1 MKSRGIILAG
11 IMSMSWISM
20 TSTASTYTLDVSS
33 GKLPND
39 VTVVDGDGLELES
52 AVYKKGKGVTDAGW
66 TVDRYGS
73 QGYVLVSPTYTL
85 TPGKQ
90 DNRMTL
96 PSVTITGDNA
106 VMRWGAVSVH
116 PDCLDSYEVIV
127 ATPEGK
133 EDVIFSTAG
142 ESAEWTMHV
151 VDLSEYAGKE
161 ISIMFVVTSEHGY
174 LLAID
179 DIEIGEMTDTKFQ
192 VADLTRRYAGI
203 DEEKVKVTGTVT
215 NLGKSLDFIEVVCKV
230 GDEVVDRQLVNEAFS
245 TGNVLE
251 YEFEVTPEL
260 NRSTHYY
267 ICGID
272 GEGNETAIHD
282 DSFFTSYFRRTL
294 LVDKGTGMWC
304 NNCPDGIL
312 TLESLQARY
321 GDQLIA
327 VETHAGND
335 VLAVKEYW
343 DALKFY
349 AAPYFKLNR
358 NESTSYGDDSRFSRE
373 YEAMTSWMIE
383 FSELALTGDRL
394 SVEIKAMSA
403 LDVDNNADRY
413 RISYLLTRDYDEQ
426 PEGMLFYQ
434 SNNMTSARGKRFYYL
449 PSTIPGKLIKF
460 HDVTLPSELAF
471 TGIESSLPA
480 VVEPYKEYQAKWDIP
495 VAGYPADMKGINIV
509 VYVLDTSMGRIKN
522 AATMTLDHW
531 NEVTSVES
539 VTGDS
544 DMGITMT
551 SDGHCHITFGTTTE
565 QEHYTLELFN
575 VSGTRLYSVD
585 GYIDGCG
592 SADYN
597 FSLLKGVIIA
607 RLNAGDRSIAR
618 KFVIK

>member
-1 MKSRGIILAG
+1 MKNRGIILAG

-20 TSTASTYTLDVSS
+20 TSTASIYTLDISS
-33 GKLPND
+33 GKLPEG
-39 VTVVDGDGLELES
+39 VTAVDGDGLELET
-52 AVYKKGKGVTDAGW
+52 AVYKKGKGVTDTGW
-66 TVDRYGS
+66 TIDRYGN
-73 QGYVLVSPTYTL
+73 QGYVLVSPTYTV

-90 DNRMTL
+90 DNRLTL
-96 PSVTITGDNA
+96 PSVTLTDKSAAI
-106 VMRWGAVSVH
+106 RWGAVSVH
-116 PDCLDSYEVIV
+116 PDCPDSYDVIV
-127 ATPEGK
+127 VTPDGK
-133 EDVIFSTAG
+133 EDVIFTTSG
-142 ESAEWTMHV
+142 ESPEWTMHA

-161 ISIMFVVTSEHGY
+161 IIIKFVVTSDHGY
-174 LLAID
+174 LLAVD
-179 DIEIGEMTDTKFQ
+179 DIEIGEMTDVKFQ
-192 VADLTRRYAGI
+192 MSDHTPRYAGI
-203 DEEKVKVTGTVT
+203 DEEKVKVAGTVT
-215 NLGKSLDFIEVVCKV
+215 NLGKSLDFIEMVCKV
-230 GDEVVDRQLVNEAFS
+230 GDEVVDRQPVNEAFS

-321 GDQLIA
+321 GEQLIA
-327 VETHAGND
+327 VETHAGDD

-343 DALKFY
+343 NSLKFY

-358 NESTSYGDDSRFSRE
+358 NESTSYSDDSRFSRE

-383 FSELALTGDRL
+383 FSELTLTGDHL
-394 SVEIKAMSA
+394 SVGVKAMSA

-531 NEVTSVES
+531 NEVTSIES

-544 DMGITMT
+544 DMGITIT
-551 SDGHCHITFGTTTE
+551 SDGHCRITFGATTE
-565 QEHYTLELFN
+565 QEPYTLELFN

-585 GYIDGCG
+585 GYTDGCG